1 MFRPQAQAETH
12 SNRVGQPRASRP
24 RTEVFEQNAQATG
37 QDHHARHHRLTQ
49 KHTADRQD
57 HHVPYHLLAC
67 IFFLFL
73 NRLQAQAHTG
83 PGSSPR
89 GSRKDLFFLFINR
102 LQAQAQAH
110 ATAAA
115 DQVKATHYFIDSP

>member
-12 SNRVGQPRASRP
+12 STAQGPLHTSRTTQAEAHSNRRGPPLASASG
-24 RTEVFEQNAQATG
+24 T
-37 QDHHARHHRLTQ
+37 
-49 KHTADRQD
+49 
-57 HHVPYHLLAC
+57 Y
-67 IFFLFL
+67 FFLFL
-73 NRLQAQAHTG
+73 NRLQAQAHSG

-89 GSRKDLFFLFINR
+89 ASRKDLFFLFINR

-115 DQVKATHYFIDSP
+115 DRVKLARFFIDSP

>member
-1 MFRPQAQAETH
+1 MKKFNSQAEAHSRPGEALRGSRTTHAEAH
-12 SNRVGQPRASRP
+12 SNRRGPPLASSS
-24 RTEVFEQNAQATG
+24 
-37 QDHHARHHRLTQ
+37 
-49 KHTADRQD
+49 
-57 HHVPYHLLAC
+57 Y
-67 IFFLFL
+67 FFLFL
-73 NRLQAQAHTG
+73 NRLQAQAHSE

-115 DQVKATHYFIDSP
+115 YQVNATHYFIDSP